1 MMSRFFYENF
11 TDILWDKIIGTQK
24 HIINVSKKNIYNQI
38 KIIDNKAKG
47 KCKKRTLSGR
57 RSASPYFMTRETA
70 VNNVF
75 RMFNENKKKI
85 DLKNAMNTISLFG
98 ISAEELSEA
107 GLCWEELKA
116 ISSFLAN
123 P

>member
-1 MMSRFFYENF
+1 M
-11 TDILWDKIIGTQK
+11 
-24 HIINVSKKNIYNQI
+24 
-38 KIIDNKAKG
+38 G
-47 KCKKRTLSGR
+47 KCKKRTLNGR

-75 RMFNENKKKI
+75 KMFNENKKKI

-107 GLCWEELKA
+107 GLSYENLKA
-116 ISSFLAN
+116 LGSAIS
-123 P
+123 